1 MKVKLSIGYLKPVEQ
16 KKKTKCQGCTCVDQ
30 DGRSLVATAGT
41 EPTTHQMLYKPSDGT
56 NMVVLVTLWCSTI
69 QHLSISTLDHAIP
82 LPSSDPGR

>member
-1 MKVKLSIGYLKPVEQ
+1 MEVKLSVRYLKTVEQ
-16 KKKTKCQGCTCVDQ
+16 KKKTKCQACTCVDQ

-41 EPTTHQMLYKPSDGT
+41 ELMTHQMLYKPSDGT
-56 NMVVLVTLWCSTI
+56 NMVVLVALWCSSI